1 MTNLICILILII
13 GGLNWAS
20 IGFLQ
25 YDFVA
30 GFFGTQASIFSRLI
44 YICVGLATLYF
55 IFMMFKYKGYIKIF
69 DRKKQEQPKTTPSSQ
84 EYNTSPQ
91 VVQEKIVVK
100 DENDILS

>member
-1 MTNLICILILII
+1 MNLICIIILII

-69 DRKKQEQPKTTPSSQ
+69 DRKKQEQKQASQ
-84 EYNTSPQ
+84 TSQ
-91 VVQEKIVVK
+91 VVQEKIIVK
-100 DENDILS
+100 DDNDILS

>member
-1 MTNLICILILII
+1 MMNLICIIILII

-69 DRKKQEQPKTTPSSQ
+69 DRKKQEQKQANQT
-84 EYNTSPQ
+84 PQ
-91 VVQEKIVVK
+91 VVQEKVIIN
-100 DENDILS
+100 DDNDILS

>member
-1 MTNLICILILII
+1 MMNLICIIILII

-69 DRKKQEQPKTTPSSQ
+69 DRKKQEQKQASQ
-84 EYNTSPQ
+84 TSQ
-91 VVQEKIVVK
+91 VVQEKIIVK
-100 DENDILS
+100 DDNDILS

>member
-1 MTNLICILILII
+1 MMNLVCIIILIV

-44 YICVGLATLYF
+44 YICIGIATIYF
-55 IFMMFKYKGYIKIF
+55 IFMTFKYKGNVKIY
-69 DRKKQEQPKTTPSSQ
+69 DRKKNYAQYDRAEH
-84 EYNTSPQ
+84 
-91 VVQEKIVVK
+91 EKR
-100 DENDILS
+100 DGGGDILG

>member
-1 MTNLICILILII
+1 MMNLISILILII

-44 YICVGLATLYF
+44 YICIGIATLYF
-55 IFMMFKYKGYIKIF
+55 IFMIFKYKGNVKIF
-69 DRKKQEQPKTTPSSQ
+69 DRKKKYDNQNYSNSDKPKEQQMS
-84 EYNTSPQ
+84 EHN
-91 VVQEKIVVK
+91 
-100 DENDILS
+100 NDILS